1 MGVEPVHALLCASD
15 LLQGDESKRGGV
27 EDETPIFGLNLKA
40 DTQMAPATN
49 WLSFSLMSPM
59 EMLRSSSESESPFAQ
74 AYDTSAATVASPHY
88 FLDNFYANGNGLMVM
103 GLFSKFFTTVWF
115 FVLCLVSPE
124 NLIADT
130 VLLGQ

>member
-1 MGVEPVHALLCASD
+1 MLCFV
-15 LLQGDESKRGGV
+15 LQIYCKVTKANEGV

-88 FLDNFYANGNGLMVM
+88 FLDNFYANGNGD
-103 GLFSKFFTTVWF
+103 GS
-115 FVLCLVSPE
+115 
-124 NLIADT
+124 
-130 VLLGQ
+130 LL